1 MSWVRCPSAA
11 PIIKN
16 SRQAIYLPDDL
27 IESFF
32 VGFGQR
38 SCCRPE
44 DEETLFRCDNSFLIG
59 GNDITFQHVEHYFQ
73 RAVVAED
80 SLRGKLRSTV
90 FTDGRCLFSRFLET
104 LKTAPIC

>member
-59 GNDITFQHVEHYFQ
+59 GNDITFQYVEHYFQ

-80 SLRGKLRSTV
+80 SVASSALQYLQMGVVSSP
-90 FTDGRCLFSRFLET
+90 GFL
-104 LKTAPIC
+104 KR